1 MANAVTLGRL
11 ILLFVLVAMIYW
23 APPQWQL
30 LNLPLLI
37 LVMLLDAVDGYV
49 ARRFNESSLFGA
61 VFDIAV
67 DRIVEMVLW
76 VVLAHVGLVPIWA
89 AMVFIVRGYLTD
101 SVRSVGVREGVAP
114 FDMIRSRLGRALVA
128 GRFMRGLYNT
138 AKMTTFGWALLIQ
151 PLVALWPDFWGK
163 WSIAVEVVTLGLVSA
178 TVGLCLVRGVPVL
191 WEFARRERVFEGAG
205 GHPAE

>member
-1 MANAVTLGRL
+1 MANAVTFGRL

-37 LVMLLDAVDGYV
+37 LVMLLDAADGYI

-61 VFDIAV
+61 VFDIAA
-67 DRIVEMVLW
+67 DRIVEMTLW

-101 SVRSVGVREGVAP
+101 SVRSVGAREGVAP
-114 FDMIRSRLGRALVA
+114 FDMIRSWLGRVLVA
-128 GRFMRGLYNT
+128 GRFMRGLYNA

-151 PLVALWPDFWGK
+151 PLDALRPEVWHR
-163 WSIAVEVVTLGLVSA
+163 WSLVFEVITLGLVSA
-178 TVGLCLVRGVPVL
+178 TVALCLVRGMPVL
-191 WEFARRERVFEGAG
+191 WEFARRERVFERIG